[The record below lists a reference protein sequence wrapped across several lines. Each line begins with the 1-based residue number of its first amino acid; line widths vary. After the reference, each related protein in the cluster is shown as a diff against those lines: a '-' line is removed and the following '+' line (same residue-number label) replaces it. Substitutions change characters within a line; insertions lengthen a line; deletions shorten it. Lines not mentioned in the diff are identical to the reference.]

1 MRFQPTPPVYINVR
15 LSYKQAKIMSET
27 DLFKNS
33 SITFQV
39 CHLPLEIIYIE
50 NHFLL
55 FPDKRIKNAVSDK
68 FNCIHYLNYFV
79 SAVCIKVL
87 DFNKP
92 SLQHK
97 LMGTLK

>member
-1 MRFQPTPPVYINVR
+1 
-15 LSYKQAKIMSET
+15 MSET

-50 NHFLL
+50 NHSLL
-55 FPDKRIKNAVSDK
+55 FPDKRIKDAFSDK

-79 SAVCIKVL
+79 SAVCIEVL

-97 LMGTLK
+97 LMETLK